1 MPRQEP
7 LFPVFLR
14 LAGCLVVVVGGGRVG
29 RRKAAA
35 LHRAGARVRVVCPEP
50 RPDDAGDLDWVT
62 ARYDPGHLEGAA
74 LVFAAA
80 TPEVNARVAADAR
93 ARGVWVNVAT
103 VPEDGDFFLAASLR
117 RGGLVL
123 AVSTGGAAPALARA
137 VRDRLEAEFEETF
150 ASWVDLL
157 AEMRSEARARI
168 ADAGHR
174 RALFEGWCR
183 WEWLERLRQEGAD
196 AVRAAL
202 RAELDAG

>member
-7 LFPVFLR
+7 LFPIFLR
-14 LAGCLVVVVGGGRVG
+14 LAGRLVVVIGGGAVG

-35 LHRAGARVRVVCPEP
+35 LRRAGARVRLVCPE
-50 RPDDAGDLDWVT
+50 RPEDAGEVEWV
-62 ARYDPGHLEGAA
+62 AAPYSPEHLEGAV

-80 TPEVNARVAADAR
+80 TPEVNARVVADAR
-93 ARGVWVNVAT
+93 ARGVWVNAASA
-103 VPEDGDFFLAASLR
+103 PEEGNFFLGAALR

-123 AVSTGGAAPALARA
+123 AVSTAGAAPALARA

-150 ASWVDLL
+150 AAWVDLL

-168 ADAGHR
+168 PDASR
-174 RALFEGWCR
+174 RREILEGWCR
-183 WEWLERLRQEGAD
+183 WEWLERLRREGAD

-202 RAELDAG
+202 RAEMGG